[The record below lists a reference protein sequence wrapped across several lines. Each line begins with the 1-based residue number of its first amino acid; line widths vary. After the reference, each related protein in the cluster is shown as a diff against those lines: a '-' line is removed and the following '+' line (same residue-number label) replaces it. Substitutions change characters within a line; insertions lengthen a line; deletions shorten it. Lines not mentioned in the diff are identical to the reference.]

1 MFFDIKSKQPS
12 QHTDNK
18 IVTKQLKEI
27 STKHQLVIYQQLTI
41 HFANNHYKTK
51 TKKKQICCY
60 LILKSGVVDNLI
72 LYRSYT
78 KVAIYII

>member
-1 MFFDIKSKQPS
+1 MLQNN
-12 QHTDNK
+12 Q
-18 IVTKQLKEI
+18 KEI
-27 STKHQLVIYQQLTI
+27 SLNPQLTI
-41 HFANNHYKTK
+41 HQPLTIYFANNHRKTK
-51 TKKKQICCY
+51 TNKKQICCY